1 MREHRTGWKGVHTPG
16 YVDPLF
22 LPTPTHRESHGDILN
37 FYSHPTNG
45 MKISPTEVLWRKLG
59 GEKKKKKKERKRDV
73 EHKCVSRAGRRESLL
88 EWDGTGMLLRRRT
101 SDTKLLFK
109 YSVYSN
115 SEIQYKN
122 RDIY

>member
-1 MREHRTGWKGVHTPG
+1 MREHRRWDEKGCTHHG
-16 YVDPLF
+16 MLIPLF

-59 GEKKKKKKERKRDV
+59 GEEKKKKGRKRNV

-88 EWDGTGMLLRRRT
+88 
-101 SDTKLLFK
+101 
-109 YSVYSN
+109 
-115 SEIQYKN
+115 
-122 RDIY
+122 